1 MAVIHNILGFGLI
14 ILGFGLICGLVC
26 MAYSMGVSVG
36 KEATR
41 PQEPDIACD
50 HTHGGDDDV

>member
-1 MAVIHNILGFGLI
+1 MAVIHNILGFA
-14 ILGFGLICGLVC
+14 LICGLVC

-50 HTHGGDDDV
+50 NTHGGDDDV

>member
-1 MAVIHNILGFGLI
+1 MAVIHNILGFA
-14 ILGFGLICGLVC
+14 LICGLVC
-26 MAYSMGVSVG
+26 MGVSVG

-41 PQEPDIACD
+41 PQEPNIACD

>member
-1 MAVIHNILGFGLI
+1 MAVIHNILGFA
-14 ILGFGLICGLVC
+14 LICGLVC

-41 PQEPDIACD
+41 PQESNIAFD
-50 HTHGGDDDV
+50 HTNGGDDDV

>member
-1 MAVIHNILGFGLI
+1 MAVIHNILGFS
-14 ILGFGLICGLVC
+14 LICGLVC

-41 PQEPDIACD
+41 PQEPNIACD